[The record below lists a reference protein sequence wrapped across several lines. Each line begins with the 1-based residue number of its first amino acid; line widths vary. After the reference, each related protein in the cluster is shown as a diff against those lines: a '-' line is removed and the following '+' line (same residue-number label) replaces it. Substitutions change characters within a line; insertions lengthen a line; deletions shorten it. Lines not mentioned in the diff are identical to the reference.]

1 MKIKI
6 LSDRI
11 VGHKVGAKV
20 DVDDLE
26 ADGVNVRQWVRCGL
40 AEYVK
45 PPAKPAG
52 GVPADVPAD
61 GGDA

>member
-1 MKIKI
+1 MSDKVKI

-20 DVDDLE
+20 EVERLV
-26 ADGVNVRQWVRCGL
+26 AAGINVRQWVRCGL

-45 PPAKPAG
+45 PAPPAPA
-52 GVPADVPAD
+52 AIEDD
-61 GGDA
+61 GSVD

>member
-1 MKIKI
+1 MSDKVKI

-20 DVDDLE
+20 DVAKLE
-26 ADGVNVRQWVRCGL
+26 EAGILVRQWVRCGL

-45 PPAKPAG
+45 PTPAAVEPVAIE
-52 GVPADVPAD
+52 D
-61 GGDA
+61 GDED